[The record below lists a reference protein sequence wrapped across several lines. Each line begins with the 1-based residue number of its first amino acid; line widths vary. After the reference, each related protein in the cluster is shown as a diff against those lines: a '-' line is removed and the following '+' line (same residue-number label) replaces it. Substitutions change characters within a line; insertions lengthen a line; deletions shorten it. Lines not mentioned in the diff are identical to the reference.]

1 MLYLATEDLSNMISL
16 LFIIV
21 VTGLSMMISHYINP
35 EPGWFEYYKGGI
47 IGFFLSGVI
56 LYFLNEKRRKKELK
70 KTR

>member
-1 MLYLATEDLSNMISL
+1 MISL

>member
-1 MLYLATEDLSNMISL
+1 MMAL
-16 LFIIV
+16 LFILV

-56 LYFLNEKRRKKELK
+56 LYIINEKRRKKELK
-70 KTR
+70 KDR